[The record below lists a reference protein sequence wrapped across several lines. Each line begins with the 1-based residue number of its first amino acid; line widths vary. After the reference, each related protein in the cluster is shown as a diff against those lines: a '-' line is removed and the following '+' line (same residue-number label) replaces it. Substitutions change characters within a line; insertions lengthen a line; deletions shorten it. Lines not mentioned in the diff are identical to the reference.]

1 VTVRRCDGKVEEED
15 EENRWGRAEERISG
29 DSMRGEPYVEE
40 RASQT
45 GPLALLVARK
55 AGSCQPAYRHRAL
68 YGTRGKERERER
80 ERSRVKAVDIP
91 RGG

>member
-1 VTVRRCDGKVEEED
+1 MEED
-15 EENRWGRAEERISG
+15 EDEDEVERRWREAEERISG

-55 AGSCQPAYRHRAL
+55 AGSCQPAYRRRAL
-68 YGTRGKERERER
+68 YGTRARQRAREE
-80 ERSRVKAVDIP
+80 SGVKAGDIP
-91 RGG
+91 